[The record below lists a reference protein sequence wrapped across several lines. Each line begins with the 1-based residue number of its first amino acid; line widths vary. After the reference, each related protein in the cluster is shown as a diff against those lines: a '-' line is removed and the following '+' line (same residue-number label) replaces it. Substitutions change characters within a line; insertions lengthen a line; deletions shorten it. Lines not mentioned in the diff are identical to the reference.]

1 MLQRVRGG
9 RFATTRMRRLRSARE
24 AKYACEVAKDYP
36 EAHAQCSWRRSP
48 TKHAHMKPD
57 CTINGACSEAGSG
70 SGCGARGQGP
80 VIMEEEAWDRGL
92 VPHQKTLE
100 RPSVMVEEKKIILHD
115 PEEAGP
121 SNHLVQ
127 RQARPTSTV
136 NCDTQPVNIPCITSM
151 RRQDPPQPPTGQLV
165 PRSRSN
171 SSSTDDASS
180 DELDKDTGRAREEQT
195 LILKSI
201 RTAMRQVAHTIRLR
215 HMELTKVNANLL
227 RVLQDSAAL
236 RREMAAKG
244 RDMAAQNNRITAI
257 QGDILGVQ
265 RAMQEMITRVSEI
278 ISIQAQAAVAAMF
291 PSSTVTSDSDDG
303 EILQPLPESLRQRM
317 PPQSV
322 PQINTAAARQHVL
335 PMAPSRVAAISTN
348 AYNTNFRGRRMRH
361 GKAPLRADKPYAK
374 GRGGRGGR
382 GGWGRGHGI

>member
-1 MLQRVRGG
+1 M
-9 RFATTRMRRLRSARE
+9 SAE
-24 AKYACEVAKDYP
+24 
-36 EAHAQCSWRRSP
+36 
-48 TKHAHMKPD
+48 
-57 CTINGACSEAGSG
+57 
-70 SGCGARGQGP
+70 GP
-80 VIMEEEAWDRGL
+80 VIMEEDAWGRGH
-92 VPHQKTLE
+92 VPQHQKTLQ
-100 RPSVMVEEKKIILHD
+100 RPSIGEEKKSILLD

-127 RQARPTSTV
+127 PHARPTSTT
-136 NCDTQPVNIPCITSM
+136 NCDTQPVNIPCITST
-151 RRQDPPQPPTGQLV
+151 RRQDPPQPLTGQLV
-165 PRSRSN
+165 PCSHSN

-180 DELDKDTGRAREEQT
+180 DELDKDTVRAREEQT

-227 RVLQDSAAL
+227 RVLQDSAAV

-291 PSSTVTSDSDDG
+291 PSSRVTSDSDDD
-303 EILQPLPESLRQRM
+303 EILQPLPESLRPRM
-317 PPQSV
+317 PPQSA
-322 PQINTAAARQHVL
+322 PQVTTAAARQHVL
-335 PMAPSRVAAISTN
+335 PTAPSRVAAISAN
-348 AYNTNFRGRRMRH
+348 AYNTNFRNRRMRH

-374 GRGGRGGR
+374 GRGGRGG
-382 GGWGRGHGI
+382 WGRGNGM

>member
-1 MLQRVRGG
+1 MVSR
-9 RFATTRMRRLRSARE
+9 
-24 AKYACEVAKDYP
+24 
-36 EAHAQCSWRRSP
+36 
-48 TKHAHMKPD
+48 
-57 CTINGACSEAGSG
+57 ACSEAGSEFNCSAG
-70 SGCGARGQGP
+70 GQGP
-80 VIMEEEAWDRGL
+80 VIMEEDAWDRRH
-92 VPHQKTLE
+92 VPQQQKSPQ
-100 RPSVMVEEKKIILHD
+100 RPSIGEEKKSILLD

-127 RQARPTSTV
+127 PHARPTSTT
-136 NCDTQPVNIPCITSM
+136 NCDTQPIHIPCITSM
-151 RRQDPPQPPTGQLV
+151 KKQDPTQPPIGQLV
-165 PRSRSN
+165 PCSRSN

-180 DELDKDTGRAREEQT
+180 DELDKDTVRAREEQT

-244 RDMAAQNNRITAI
+244 RDMASQNNRITAI

-322 PQINTAAARQHVL
+322 PQITTAAARQHIL

-348 AYNTNFRGRRMRH
+348 AYNANFRNRRMRH
-361 GKAPLRADKPYAK
+361 GKAPLRDDKPYAK
-374 GRGGRGGR
+374 GRGGRGG
-382 GGWGRGHGI
+382 WGRGRGRGRGRGNGM